1 MSMSVDE
8 ILDLMD
14 EMLDKATSVPFTS
27 GKCMV
32 NAESF
37 RNCISDIRLN
47 TPSEVKQAK
56 LIVAD
61 RKIILNEAKKES
73 EEIIRKAEER
83 AKFLVSDEEVVKN
96 AQAKAQELITEA
108 QNKAKEMKAAANK
121 YADNMLDELE
131 EMLKKNAL
139 DLKNTRSVLKQAK

>member
-1 MSMSVDE
+1 MTIDE

-14 EMLDKATSVPFTS
+14 EMLDKATSVPFS
-27 GKCMV
+27 QGKCLV
-32 NAESF
+32 SAENF

-47 TPSEVKQAK
+47 MPSEVKQAK

-61 RKIILNEAKKES
+61 RKVILNEAKKES

-96 AQAKAQELITEA
+96 AQTKATELITDA
-108 QNKAKEMKAAANK
+108 QAKSKEMKAAANQ
-121 YADNMLDELE
+121 YADNILDELE
-131 EMLKKNAL
+131 ELIKKSAL
-139 DLKNTRSVLKQAK
+139 DLRNTRTVLKQDK

>member
-1 MSMSVDE
+1 MSIDE

-14 EMLDKATSVPFTS
+14 EMLDKATNVPFTS

-32 NAESF
+32 NAENF

-47 TPSEVKQAK
+47 MPSEVKQAK

-61 RKIILNEAKKES
+61 RKIILTEAKKES
-73 EEIIRKAEER
+73 EEIIKKAEER
-83 AKFLVSDEEVVKN
+83 AKLLVSDEEVVKS
-96 AQAKAQELITEA
+96 AQAKAQELITDA
-108 QNKAKEMKAAANK
+108 QNKSKEMKAAANQ

-131 EMLKKNAL
+131 EVLKKNAL
-139 DLKNTRSVLKQAK
+139 DLKNTRSVIKQAK

>member
-1 MSMSVDE
+1 MTIDE

-14 EMLDKATSVPFTS
+14 EMLDQAKNVPFSS
-27 GKCMV
+27 GKCLV
-32 NAESF
+32 SEENF

-47 TPSEVKQAK
+47 MPSEVKQAK

-61 RKIILNEAKKES
+61 RKVILNEAKKES

-96 AQAKAQELITEA
+96 AETKAT
-108 QNKAKEMKAAANK
+108 
-121 YADNMLDELE
+121 
-131 EMLKKNAL
+131 
-139 DLKNTRSVLKQAK
+139 